1 MAGSRRLYFAAAIAL
16 GGAWAWAGAPPAP
29 RPVMLRVVTVNA
41 AVSPGPV
48 RVDPRIPEELR
59 RRLERIV
66 LPYKRYDLLKNMAQA
81 ATQDKP
87 AVFELAHKG
96 WKLQITPQVVTDTRV
111 KLETH
116 IYEQDPKNPGRMK
129 TVNRRRLHVGYN
141 RSFLFHFPKTRDTA
155 LLMGVSASKA
165 R

>member
-1 MAGSRRLYFAAAIAL
+1 MAGSRRLWFAAAMAF
-16 GGAWAWAGAPPAP
+16 GGAWACAGAPDPQS
-29 RPVMLRVVTVNA
+29 VTFRVVTVDA

-87 AVFELAHKG
+87 AVFDLAHKD
-96 WKLQITPQVVTDTRV
+96 WKLRITPQVVTATRV

-116 IYEQDPKNPGRMK
+116 IYEPDPKKPGKVK
-129 TVNRRRLHVGYN
+129 TVNRRRWHVGYN
-141 RSFLFHFPKTRDTA
+141 RSFLFHFPKTRDAA
-155 LLMGVSASKA
+155 LLMGVAARKA